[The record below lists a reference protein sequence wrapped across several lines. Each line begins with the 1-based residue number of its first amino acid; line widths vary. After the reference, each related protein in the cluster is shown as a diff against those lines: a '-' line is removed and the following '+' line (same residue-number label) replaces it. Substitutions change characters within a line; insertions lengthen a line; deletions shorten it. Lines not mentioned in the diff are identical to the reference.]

1 MDHFKKIQE
10 KLEAFIRK
18 YYLNL
23 LLKGAILFVTVGLL
37 YFLLILGIE
46 YFFWLNSF
54 GRALL
59 FWLFIAVEMLLLLK
73 FILIPLFKLL
83 KLSEGLNKV
92 EASRLIGRHFPEVS
106 DKLLNV
112 LQLKENSSQSD
123 LLLASIDQKAK
134 DLQPVPFTS
143 AVNYRTSLRYSKFAI
158 FPIVIVLAL
167 IFTGNSSFFS
177 ESYARVSNYNT
188 AYEPPAPFLFHIQ
201 NENLKVEEDKDLRLV
216 VETTGKIIPENVSI
230 HFNDQTYFLKS
241 EAPGVFEFTFKRL
254 NENVNFHISSN
265 EVKSLTYEVEVV
277 EVPKLLNFDM
287 AMDYPAYTGKQD
299 EIISGTGNA
308 RIPEGTKVSWTFNTR
323 NTKLVNLK
331 YADTVVTVSSKEPIF
346 DYNQQVFYQFP
357 YELSTSNEEINDYQK
372 LQYRI
377 EVIKDEYPEIEVEQK
392 IDSLDNTTRYLRGR
406 ISDDYGLSGLELVYY
421 KEGKEEDAENWQ
433 ISTSSQN
440 FEEFLLTFP
449 GEINL
454 EKGNNY
460 QYFFRVY
467 DNDAING
474 GKSTKSEVFSYRERS
489 LEEIEAEKLQNQGR
503 SIENLSEGL
512 EKMEN
517 SEKELEEISRLQKES
532 EKLDY
537 NQRKKIEDFINRQ
550 KRQSELMQNYS
561 EKLKRSLKKT
571 NDKNDSFREELER
584 RTDKNEERL
593 QKNEELLKEL
603 EEIADKI
610 NREEL
615 GQKLE
620 QLSKQ
625 NQNQK
630 RNLEQLLELT
640 KQYYVEEKKQKLSMD
655 LEKLAEDQETL
666 AESEDN
672 SAEAQDEISKE
683 FEEFREEMDQLEK
696 DNEALKSP
704 KELGREEVDEE
715 SIEKEQKEASEE
727 LEQGNKKEARE
738 KQKNAA
744 KKMQKMSQ
752 TMQAQ
757 SMQQQGEQLDADIK
771 TLRQILDNL
780 VTFSFEQEN
789 LLEVFKDINQDNPL
803 YASKLK
809 RQSIL
814 REHFEH
820 VDDSLYTLALRNP
833 MIDEEITSNLTDIDY
848 DIEKALER
856 LSDNQLPQ
864 GIASQQYVV
873 TRSND
878 LAYLLSQML
887 SGMQQMA
894 NPQMGKGKGGEE
906 VQLMDIIKKQEEL
919 SGKMKDGMKKGEQKG
934 EQNGEGEKR
943 DGQDGEGM
951 NGKLFEIYKQQMEL
965 RENLERLLEKE
976 GKNGNG
982 DQLKEEME
990 ELEEELLDK
999 KFDPQNLQKMLDLQH
1014 ELLKFQDAKLQQGED
1029 DKRTSESNKTEFNNA
1044 PKDQNLKAK
1053 EYFKATEILN
1063 RQILPLRQI
1072 YKQKVKEYF
1081 DGGSD

>member
-10 KLEAFIRK
+10 KLEGFIRK
-18 YYLNL
+18 YYFNL

-54 GRALL
+54 GRAVL
-59 FWLFIAVEMLLLLK
+59 FWLFIAVEALLLAK

-83 KLSEGLNKV
+83 KLSEGLNKI
-92 EASRLIGRHFPEVS
+92 EASRLIGRHFPEVN

-143 AVNYRTSLRYSKFAI
+143 AVNYKSSLRYAKFAI
-158 FPIVIVLAL
+158 FPVVIVLAL
-167 IFTGNSSFFS
+167 LFTGNSSFFS

-201 NENLKVEEDKDLRLV
+201 NKNLKVEEDKDLRLV
-216 VETTGKIIPENVSI
+216 VETTGKVIPENVSI

-241 EAPGVFEFTFKRL
+241 ETPGLFEFTFKRL
-254 NENVNFHISSN
+254 SENFNFHISSN
-265 EVKSLTYEVEVV
+265 GVKSPTYEVEVI

-287 AMDYPAYTGKQD
+287 AMDYPAYTGKRD
-299 EIISGTGNA
+299 EIIAGTGNA
-308 RIPEGTKVSWTFNTR
+308 SIPEGTKISWKFNTR
-323 NTKLVNLK
+323 NTKQVNLE
-331 YADTVVTVSSKEPIF
+331 YADTVVSVSSLKPVF
-346 DYNQQVFYQFP
+346 DYNQQVFSDFP
-357 YELSTSNEEINDYQK
+357 YELSTSNEQINDYEK

-392 IDSLDNTTRYLRGR
+392 IDSLNNTTRYLRGR
-406 ISDDYGLSGLELVYY
+406 ISDDYGLSRLELVYY
-421 KEGKEEDAENWQ
+421 KEGKEEEAENWQ

-440 FEEFLLTFP
+440 FDEFLLTFP
-449 GEINL
+449 GEIGL
-454 EKGNNY
+454 EKGTDY
-460 QYFFRVY
+460 HYYFRVY

-474 GKSTKSEVFSYRERS
+474 AKSTKSEVFSYRERS
-489 LEEIEAEKLQNQGR
+489 LEEIEAEKLQNQGK
-503 SIENLSEGL
+503 SIENLSQGL
-512 EKMEN
+512 EKMEK
-517 SEKELEEISRLQKES
+517 SEQDLEEISRLQKEN

-561 EKLKRSLKKT
+561 KKLKKSLEKT
-571 NDKNDSFREELER
+571 DDKNDNFRQELER

-593 QKNEELLKEL
+593 QRNEQLLKEL
-603 EEIADKI
+603 EEISEKI

-640 KQYYVEEKKQKLSMD
+640 KQYYVEEKKQKLSRD
-655 LEKLAEDQETL
+655 LEKLAEEQESL
-666 AESEDN
+666 AESEEN
-672 SAEAQDEISKE
+672 SAEAQEEISKK

-715 SIEKEQKEASEE
+715 SIQKEQKEASEE
-727 LEQGNKKEARE
+727 LEQGNKENAKE

-744 KKMQKMSQ
+744 KKMQEMSQ
-752 TMQAQ
+752 KMQMQ
-757 SMQQQGEQLDADIK
+757 SMQQEGEQLDADIN

-789 LLEVFKDINQDNPL
+789 LLNNFQEIDQDNPV
-803 YASKLK
+803 YAARLK
-809 RQSIL
+809 RQNVL
-814 REHFEH
+814 REHFNH
-820 VDDSLYTLALRNP
+820 IDDSLYTLALKNP
-833 MIDEEITSNLTDIDY
+833 MINEEITSNLTDIEY
-848 DIEKALER
+848 DIDKALER
-856 LSDNQLPQ
+856 LSENQISQ
-864 GIASQQYVV
+864 GTASQQYVV
-873 TRSND
+873 TRSNN
-878 LAYLLSQML
+878 LAYLLSQIL
-887 SGMQQMA
+887 LGMQQQA
-894 NPQMGKGKGGEE
+894 NPKMGKGKGGEE
-906 VQLMDIIKKQEEL
+906 MQLMDIIKKQQDLMGE
-919 SGKMKDGMKKGEQKG
+919 MKEGMKGEQKG
-934 EQNGEGEKR
+934 QKEGEGQQSNGEG
-943 DGQDGEGM
+943 GEGM
-951 NGKLFEIYKQQMEL
+951 NGDLFEIYKQQMEL
-965 RENLERLLEKE
+965 RENLERLLEEE
-976 GKNGNG
+976 GNNGNG
-982 DQLKEEME
+982 DKLRKDME
-990 ELEEELLDK
+990 ELEEQLLEK
-999 KFDPQNLQKMLDLQH
+999 KFDPQNLERMLNLEH
-1014 ELLKFQDAKLQQGED
+1014 ELMKFQDAKLQQGED
-1029 DKRTSESNKTEFNNA
+1029 NKRTSESNIREFNNDA
-1044 PKDQNLKAK
+1044 KDQNLKAK
-1053 EYFKATEILN
+1053 EYFNSTEILN

-1072 YKQKVKEYF
+1072 YKVKVKQYF